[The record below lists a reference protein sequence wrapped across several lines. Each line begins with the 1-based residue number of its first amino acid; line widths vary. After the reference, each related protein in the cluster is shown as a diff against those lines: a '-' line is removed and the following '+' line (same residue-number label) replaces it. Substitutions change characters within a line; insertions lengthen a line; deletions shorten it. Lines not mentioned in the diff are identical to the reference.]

1 MGFVGT
7 SAKIKSCD
15 QECPLL
21 PNEDVI
27 FEADTVD
34 ALDSDIQVPQV
45 DVDAMLEEKIAQITS
60 RNLFYEL
67 KFALRNKQNEWSE
80 REKSAKRIDGEGRVM
95 VSEGWYFL
103 TYKILTDS
111 IKK

>member
-1 MGFVGT
+1 MNV
-7 SAKIKSCD
+7 KVKSCD

-34 ALDSDIQVPQV
+34 DQDGDIQVPQV
-45 DVDAMLEEKIAQITS
+45 DVDAMLEEKRAQITS
-60 RNLFYEL
+60 KNLFYEL
-67 KFALRNKQNEWSE
+67 KFALRNKRNEWSE

-95 VSEGWYFL
+95 VSDGSFF
-103 TYKILTDS
+103 
-111 IKK
+111 